1 LVLVVV
7 ALPWWRKKLA
17 KYYRYCNMGTN
28 RQNSRRKRKISAVGV
43 GGALAAG
50 HPHRGRM
57 TRKQA
62 RKITTQF
69 HRLVQQTTTQ
79 QQQMQLDSFTV
90 GSSAAAGTAATTTLS
105 RSMDELEALRVDY
118 QRASQVSTSYFSTS
132 KWVLGCLIQ
141 NGWFY
146 GIRVAGNNGDNNNNN
161 EESVQKNAAT
171 EEDNDDALLNQQDEG
186 ERKKQCR
193 KKKERRPTR
202 ILEIGA
208 INTELLDAAATDAD
222 DTKNTSSR
230 GGPRLSVRAID
241 IHSMHEGRIEE
252 ADFLTMPL
260 LPDDPF
266 DVVVCSM
273 VLNCVATPADRG
285 RMVQRMFSCL
295 QPNGGVLFLTLPKT
309 CLHLSPFIN
318 RPLFEDLLR
327 TVGFDVTVHTKDS
340 PKIAFFVA
348 TRTQKEDGSLPPP
361 PDAAPVDPKKWT
373 KLTKIY
379 RGSKY
384 RNSFA
389 VILPEHDEPLTR

>member
-1 LVLVVV
+1 
-7 ALPWWRKKLA
+7 
-17 KYYRYCNMGTN
+17 MGTTN
-28 RQNSRRKRKISAVGV
+28 RQNSRRKRNISGVGV

-50 HPHRGRM
+50 HPHRGRIS
-57 TRKQA
+57 RKQA

-79 QQQMQLDSFTV
+79 QQQMQQDSSTV
-90 GSSAAAGTAATTTLS
+90 GSSAADGTAATTLS

-141 NGWFY
+141 HGWFY
-146 GIRVAGNNGDNNNNN
+146 GIRVAGNNNN
-161 EESVQKNAAT
+161 EESVQKNAAA
-171 EEDNDDALLNQQDEG
+171 EEDDDALLNQQKER
-186 ERKKQCR
+186 ERKKPPRR
-193 KKKERRPTR
+193 KTERRPTR

-208 INTELLDAAATDAD
+208 INTELLDAAAAD
-222 DTKNTSSR
+222 DNNTSSR
-230 GGPRLSVRAID
+230 GGPTLSVRAID

-285 RMVQRMFSCL
+285 RMLQRIFTCL
-295 QPNGGVLFLTLPKT
+295 QPNGGMLFLTLPKT

-348 TRTQKEDGSLPPP
+348 TRTQKEDGSTTPSPN
-361 PDAAPVDPKKWT
+361 AATVDPKKWT
-373 KLTKIY
+373 KLTKVY

>member
-1 LVLVVV
+1 
-7 ALPWWRKKLA
+7 
-17 KYYRYCNMGTN
+17 MGTN
-28 RQNSRRKRKISAVGV
+28 RQNSRRKRNISAVGV
-43 GGALAAG
+43 GGALAG
-50 HPHRGRM
+50 GRPHRGRIS
-57 TRKQA
+57 RKQA

-79 QQQMQLDSFTV
+79 QLQQMMQQQQDSSTV
-90 GSSAAAGTAATTTLS
+90 GLSAADGTAATTALS
-105 RSMDELEALRVDY
+105 RSMDELEALRIDY

-146 GIRVAGNNGDNNNNN
+146 GIRVAGNN
-161 EESVQKNAAT
+161 SVQKNAAG
-171 EEDNDDALLNQQDEG
+171 EEDHDILLNQQEEG

-208 INTELLDAAATDAD
+208 INTELLDAAAAAVD
-222 DTKNTSSR
+222 DDNNNTSSSR
-230 GGPRLSVRAID
+230 GGGPRLSVRAID

-285 RMVQRMFSCL
+285 RMVQRIFTCL
-295 QPNGGVLFLTLPKT
+295 RPDGGMLFLTLPKT
-309 CLHLSPFIN
+309 CLNLSPYIN
-318 RPLFEDLLR
+318 RSLFEDLLR

-348 TRTQKEDGSLPPP
+348 TRTQKGEGSPSFT
-361 PDAAPVDPKKWT
+361 PDAATVDPKWT

-389 VILPEHDEPLTR
+389 VILPEHNESHP